1 MWRRTLPGSWIALF
15 VALWVVVLFLLV
27 FVLGLSRRIGILEAE
42 LGNGPSIQ
50 GPLDG
55 TPAVGEFLPVPK
67 GHEDLRWGPQSGA
80 AHVVLFLSSTCGP
93 CVTLGEKLKVS
104 AEDSDGLPE
113 SLRNIEI
120 LIVTDGAGESIFGNL
135 GISARLV
142 TQSDAEISREL
153 GIRVSPFGLG
163 IDPEGI
169 VRAVTLPNSVE
180 DVAGMAEACRLADTV
195 QTGA

>member
-27 FVLGLSRRIGILEAE
+27 LVLGLSRRIGILEAE
-42 LGNGPSIQ
+42 LGN
-50 GPLDG
+50 
-55 TPAVGEFLPVPK
+55 
-67 GHEDLRWGPQSGA
+67 
-80 AHVVLFLSSTCGP
+80 GP

-163 IDPEGI
+163 IDPEAI